1 MPRLFSVRVLVFS
14 LVVLLAF
21 ILVSPT
27 LHSYLQQRQ
36 DLEDLRREVAAAQ
49 ARNDDLR
56 ADLLRWDDSAYVIA
70 QARERLSFV
79 MPGEMAFRVKDPETV
94 PDTPATTSG
103 PAATVQGE
111 DVTRPWY
118 ATVWDSVQIAGKTP
132 AGTAPDAATTPPAT
146 SPETPDPGPSGG

>member
-1 MPRLFSVRVLVFS
+1 VQLRTPRLFSVRVLVFS

-36 DLEDLRREVAAAQ
+36 DLENLRREVAAAQ
-49 ARNDDLR
+49 TRNDDLR
-56 ADLLRWDDSAYVIA
+56 ADLKRWDDDKYVIA

-94 PDTPATTSG
+94 PDTPVTTSG

-111 DVTRPWY
+111 DVTQPWY

-132 AGTAPDAATTPPAT
+132 AGTPPDASTTPPAT
-146 SPETPDPGPSGG
+146 DQAPSGG

>member
-36 DLEDLRREVAAAQ
+36 DLEDLRRQVAAAK
-49 ARNDDLR
+49 ARNEDLE
-56 ADLLRWDDSAYVIA
+56 ADLKRWDDPAYVIA

-79 MPGEMAFRVKDPETV
+79 MPGEMAFRVQDPETV
-94 PDTPATTSG
+94 PDTSVTTSG

-111 DVTRPWY
+111 DVTQPWY
-118 ATVWDSVQIAGKTP
+118 TTVWDSVQIAGATP
-132 AGTAPDAATTPPAT
+132 ADTKPDASTTP
-146 SPETPDPGPSGG
+146 

>member
-49 ARNDDLR
+49 TRNDDLR
-56 ADLLRWDDSAYVIA
+56 ADLRRWDDDAYVIA

-103 PAATVQGE
+103 PAATVQDE
-111 DVTRPWY
+111 DATQPWY
-118 ATVWDSVQIAGKTP
+118 TTVWDSVQIAGKTP
-132 AGTAPDAATTPPAT
+132 AGTAPDASTTPPAT
-146 SPETPDPGPSGG
+146 DPGSTGG